1 MPFFDEIEEF
11 KNVSPALQWA
21 MFVVAVLIAIVA
33 LVGICIS
40 IWLAIKYITYNRRKN
55 SANLTGQ
62 DAARK
67 ILDANDLQHI
77 KVSTFGSVLFGNS
90 YSHYFKKV
98 RIRRLTTKKTS
109 ITSLAIGAEKASLAV
124 LDKEKDPDM
133 MTRVRL
139 TPLIYFGPIAFIPI
153 LAIGVLIDL
162 IVFQFSGLVTIIA
175 AALGLVFYTISFVL
189 SIKVLKTEV
198 KAQKKALEIME
209 QQGMATGEELEMM
222 KELYK
227 IYNIQYVND
236 IIMEFLQMV
245 LKALELVSKSQSNF
259 SSNNN

>member
-175 AALGLVFYTISFVL
+175 AALGLAFYTISFVL

-209 QQGMATGEELEMM
+209 QQGMATGEELDMM

-245 LKALELVSKSQSNF
+245 LKALELVSKSQSSF

>member
-175 AALGLVFYTISFVL
+175 AALGLTFYTISFVL

-209 QQGMATGEELEMM
+209 QQGMATGEELDMM

>member
-175 AALGLVFYTISFVL
+175 AALGLAFYTIS
-189 SIKVLKTEV
+189 
-198 KAQKKALEIME
+198 
-209 QQGMATGEELEMM
+209 
-222 KELYK
+222 
-227 IYNIQYVND
+227 
-236 IIMEFLQMV
+236 
-245 LKALELVSKSQSNF
+245 
-259 SSNNN
+259 